1 MVTERRALRALGLGC
16 LLALSAAAVLTH
28 EGAAHATVGGN
39 SVALAAPNPP
49 DDFTGDGKA
58 DVVAITGNNDLA
70 LFTGDGA
77 GKVTYAGLMWRAGGA
92 WKTFRELTAGDFTGD
107 GKTDI
112 AAINQSN
119 DLALFTGDGAGKVT
133 YAGLMWRAG
142 GDWKGSREL
151 VSGDFNRDGKFD
163 VAAIT
168 GSNDLA
174 LFKGDGTGHVGTG
187 VSMWPGGR
195 DWKQFREL
203 IAGDFNGNGKTDIG
217 TVNPKDDLAR
227 FSGDGA
233 GHLTQ
238 GGLMWP
244 KGGAWKSLRELV

>member
-28 EGAAHATVGGN
+28 EGAAHATVSGN

-92 WKTFRELTAGDFTGD
+92 WK
-107 GKTDI
+107 
-112 AAINQSN
+112 
-119 DLALFTGDGAGKVT
+119 
-133 YAGLMWRAG
+133 
-142 GDWKGSREL
+142 GSREL
-151 VSGDFNRDGKFD
+151 VSGDFNRDGKAD

-174 LFKGDGTGHVGTG
+174 LFTGDGTGHVGAG